1 MTTTTRFMLT
11 IEYDGRPF
19 VGLQAQDNGL
29 AVQKV
34 VEDAIYGFSRQH
46 LRITAS
52 GRTDKGVHAR
62 GQVIHF
68 DLETNF
74 TPYKIMAAMNALMR
88 PHPVAVIDCKIIPKD
103 LSARFDALSRHY
115 TYRIINR
122 LAPLAIDCGLAWHVP
137 HHLDEVAMQDAAQ
150 VLIGHHDFTTFRAT
164 QCQGKSPMKT
174 LDRLDVER
182 HGDEILVHASSRS
195 FLHHQ
200 VRSMVGS
207 LKLVGEGKWTKADL
221 KESLEARDRKALG
234 FNAPPDGLYF
244 MRVDY
249 PEVMP

>member
-1 MTTTTRFMLT
+1 MTRFMLT

-19 VGLQAQDNGL
+19 VGMQAQDNGL

-34 VEDAIYGFSRQH
+34 VEDAIFAFSHTR
-46 LRITAS
+46 LRITTC
-52 GRTDKGVHAR
+52 GRTDRGVHAR

-68 DLETNF
+68 DLETDM
-74 TPYKIMAAMNALMR
+74 TPYKIMAAINALMR
-88 PHPVAVIDCKIIPKD
+88 PHPVVAIDCKVIPD
-103 LSARFDALSRHY
+103 DISARFSATTRHY

-122 LAPLAIDCGLAWHVP
+122 TAPLAIDKGLAWHVP
-137 HHLDEVAMQDAAQ
+137 HHLDEAAMHDAAQ
-150 VLIGHHDFTTFRAT
+150 VLVGHHDFTTFRAI

-182 HGDEILVHASSRS
+182 IGDEINIHASSRS

-207 LKLVGEGKWTKADL
+207 LKMVGEGKWTKADL
-221 KESLEARDRKALG
+221 KASLEAKDRKALG

-244 MRVDY
+244 MKVDY
-249 PEVMP
+249 PDI